1 MKFSKFTPEMV
12 SELLVH
18 LADHERF
25 SSLKPLHLAK
35 GDIQNMLHEIA
46 DQIKEVTQNGPVVN
60 RSQIKKED
68 FTSQTSRV
76 ISHLSPLEE
85 DILLKSFKISDE

>member
-12 SELLVH
+12 SELLLH

-25 SSLKPLHLAK
+25 SSLKPLNLTK
-35 GDIQNMLHEIA
+35 DDIQTMLHEVA
-46 DQIKEVTQNGPVVN
+46 DQIKEATQDGPVVS
-60 RSQIKKED
+60 RSQIKKKD
-68 FTSQTSRV
+68 FASQTSRV